1 MRVLEEVPWSLE
13 ITCTGCKSKLA
24 AEKDDITAVEVDGG
38 DYSDKTYY
46 HCQCPLC
53 ETELDIE
60 GDLLSK
66 VPSGIRE
73 LAVQKS
79 RTRRRGR

>member
-1 MRVLEEVPWSLE
+1 MKVLKTKEWMLE
-13 ITCTGCKSKLA
+13 TQCRGCESVLGV
-24 AEKDDITAVEVDGG
+24 EKDDVKAVEVDGT
-38 DYSDKTYY
+38 YSDSTHYSFE
-46 HCQCPLC
+46 CPVCL
-53 ETELDIE
+53 TSNDLE
-60 GDLLSK
+60 GELLSK